1 MAYIVE
7 QQPSETA
14 LTSTLQPTI
23 FTVSDVGFSGY
34 KYRFALKVKDDA
46 GVVLTVLALQPNNNE
61 AATFNI
67 SQVLDSYVKTTEIQ
81 IPLDHSSFSIHRLGN
96 KVLTQLCA
104 KGAFTARKF
113 LIDVGYI
120 KATTADG
127 DVSYTVQDAD
137 NKVFAIRWAGQT
149 SDFANWNKV
158 EMNDKRIYEFS
169 ASAPSFNTPM
179 LSEIPLNGTGTWP
192 SGLNASSSLFKDNVT
207 MTSFRTLATPTGTAT
222 GYDLNRSLNYYKIRV
237 MNGASE
243 VGIYDVNIS
252 TSGGVASG
260 SAGSDSM
267 ISFVGTGP
275 MNLKLQTV
283 NAGLATAING
293 TWTHYD
299 VVAYTSAS
307 LNTSNQLSGIYR
319 YTQVEESCLY
329 DAFTIGFQN
338 RAGAYDYIDVL
349 GAQTNT
355 TNVTSKAKYVG
366 KSGNYLDTSTS
377 VDWAAYGRNG
387 GTTFRDV
394 RSKRGMKVSTGW
406 YDESRDVLIESL
418 IVSRKVIMIDSN
430 GDIRPI
436 VIKDTNY
443 LEKTSLRNKLFAY
456 DINIEYAKERV
467 S

>member
-23 FTVSDVGFSGY
+23 FTVSDVGFSGF

-81 IPLDHSSFSIHRLGN
+81 IPLDDSSGSIHRLGN

-120 KATTADG
+120 KSATADG
-127 DVSYTVQDAD
+127 DVSYTVQDSD

-158 EMNDKRIYEFS
+158 EINDKFISEFS
-169 ASAPSFNTPM
+169 EAAPSYDTPM
-179 LSEIPLNGTGTWP
+179 LSEIPLNGTDTWP

-243 VGIYDVNIS
+243 VGIYDVNTS

-260 SAGSDSM
+260 AAGSDSM

-319 YTQVEESCLY
+319 YTQVEEPCLY
-329 DAFTIGFQN
+329 DAFTIAFQN

-377 VDWAAYGRNG
+377 VNWAAYGRNG

-418 IVSRKVIMIDSN
+418 IVSRKVVMIDSN

>member
-23 FTVSDVGFSGY
+23 FTVSDVGFSGF

-81 IPLDHSSFSIHRLGN
+81 IPLDDSSFSIHLLGN

-120 KATTADG
+120 KSATADG
-127 DVSYTVQDAD
+127 DVSYTVQDSD

-158 EMNDKRIYEFS
+158 EINDKFISEFS
-169 ASAPSFNTPM
+169 EAAPSYDTPM
-179 LSEIPLNGTGTWP
+179 LSEIPLNGTDTWP

-243 VGIYDVNIS
+243 VGIYDVNTS

-260 SAGSDSM
+260 AAGSDSM

-319 YTQVEESCLY
+319 YTQVEEPCLY
-329 DAFTIGFQN
+329 DAFTIAFQN

-377 VDWAAYGRNG
+377 VNWAAYGRNG

>member
-14 LTSTLQPTI
+14 LTSTLQPAI
-23 FTVSDVGFSGY
+23 FTVSDVGLGGF

-61 AATFNI
+61 AASFNI
-67 SQVLDSYVKTTEIQ
+67 AQVLDSYVKTTEIQ
-81 IPLDHSSFSIHRLGN
+81 IPSTESSHSIHLLGS

-120 KATTADG
+120 NSATASG
-127 DVSYTVQDAD
+127 EVSYTVQDAD
-137 NKVFAIRWAGQT
+137 NKVFALRWSGQT
-149 SDFANWNKV
+149 SDFADWSKTKL
-158 EMNDKRIYEFS
+158 NDSLIFAFS
-169 ASAPSFNTPM
+169 ASAPSFSTSM
-179 LSEIPLNGTGTWP
+179 LSEIPQNGTGTWP

-222 GYDLNRSLNYYKIRV
+222 GYDLNRNLNYYKIRV
-237 MNGASE
+237 MNGAVE
-243 VGIYDVNIS
+243 IGIYDINIA

-260 SAGSDSM
+260 SVGSDSM
-267 ISFVGTGP
+267 ISFVGVGP
-275 MNLKLQTV
+275 MNLSNQTV
-283 NAGLATAING
+283 DAGLATAIQG

-307 LNTSNQLSGIYR
+307 LNVSNQLSGIYR
-319 YTQVEESCLY
+319 YTQVDAPCLY
-329 DAFTIGFQN
+329 DEFTIGFQN

-355 TNVTSKAKYVG
+355 TNVTSKSKYVG

-406 YDESRDVLIESL
+406 YDESRDILIESMT
-418 IVSRKVIMIDSN
+418 VSRKVVMINSK
-430 GDIRPI
+430 GDVIPI

-443 LEKTSLRNKLFAY
+443 LEKTSLKNKLFAY
-456 DINIEYAKERV
+456 DINFEYAKERV

>member
-81 IPLDHSSFSIHRLGN
+81 IPLDNSSFSIHLLGK

-120 KATTADG
+120 KSATADG
-127 DVSYTVQDAD
+127 DVSYTVQDSD

-158 EMNDKRIYEFS
+158 EINDKFISEFS
-169 ASAPSFNTPM
+169 EAAPSYDTPM

-243 VGIYDVNIS
+243 VGIYDVNTS

-260 SAGSDSM
+260 AAGSDSM

-329 DAFTIGFQN
+329 DAFTIAFQN

-377 VDWAAYGRNG
+377 VNWAAYGRNG

-418 IVSRKVIMIDSN
+418 IVSRKVVMIDSN

>member
-23 FTVSDVGFSGY
+23 FTVSDVGFSGF

-46 GVVLTVLALQPNNNE
+46 GAVLTVLALQPNNNE

-81 IPLDHSSFSIHRLGN
+81 IPLDNSSGSIHLLG
-96 KVLTQLCA
+96 KTVLTQLCA

-120 KATTADG
+120 KSATADG
-127 DVSYTVQDAD
+127 DVSYTAAD
-137 NKVFAIRWAGQT
+137 TNNKVFALRWAGHT
-149 SDFANWNKV
+149 SDFSDWNTTTLRLY
-158 EMNDKRIYEFS
+158 NISQFSQTAPS
-169 ASAPSFNTPM
+169 ASSPL
-179 LSEIPLNGTGTWP
+179 LSEIPSNDIGGWP
-192 SGLNASSSLFKDNVT
+192 SGTSAFSYIYKDNVT
-207 MTSFRTLATPTGTAT
+207 MKSWRTLATPTGTAT
-222 GYDLNRSLNYYKIRV
+222 GYDLDRNLNYYKIRV

-243 VGIYDVNIS
+243 IGIYDINIS
-252 TSGGVASG
+252 TSGGVAAG
-260 SAGSDSM
+260 SVGSDSM
-267 ISFVGTGP
+267 ISFVGIGP
-275 MNLKLQTV
+275 MNLKVQTV

-293 TWTHYD
+293 TWTYYD
-299 VVAYTSAS
+299 VVAYTSSVLSDA
-307 LNTSNQLSGIYR
+307 NQLSGIYR

-329 DAFTIGFQN
+329 DAFTIAFQN

-377 VDWAAYGRNG
+377 VNWAAYGRNG

>member
-23 FTVSDVGFSGY
+23 FTVSDVGFSGF
-34 KYRFALKVKDDA
+34 KYRFALKIKDDA
-46 GVVLTVLALQPNNNE
+46 GTILTVLALQPNNNE

-81 IPLDHSSFSIHRLGN
+81 IPLDNSSGSIHRLGN

-127 DVSYTVQDAD
+127 DVSYTVQDSD
-137 NKVFAIRWAGQT
+137 NKVFALRWAGQT
-149 SDFANWNKV
+149 SDFSDWNKV
-158 EMNDKRIYEFS
+158 EINDKFISEFS
-169 ASAPSFNTPM
+169 EAAPSYDTPM
-179 LSEIPLNGTGTWP
+179 LSEIPLNGTDTWP
-192 SGLNASSSLFKDNVT
+192 SGLNASTSLFKDNVT

-222 GYDLNRSLNYYKIRV
+222 GYDLNRNLNYYKIRV

-260 SAGSDSM
+260 SVGSDSM

-329 DAFTIGFQN
+329 DAFTIAFQN

-418 IVSRKVIMIDSN
+418 IVSRKVVMIDN
-430 GDIRPI
+430 KGNITPI

>member
-23 FTVSDVGFSGY
+23 FTVSDVGFSGF

-81 IPLDHSSFSIHRLGN
+81 IPLDDSSGSIHRLG
-96 KVLTQLCA
+96 KTVLTQLCA

-127 DVSYTVQDAD
+127 DVSYTAAD
-137 NKVFAIRWAGQT
+137 TNNKVFALRWSGQT

-158 EMNDKRIYEFS
+158 EINDKFISEFS
-169 ASAPSFNTPM
+169 EAAPSYDTPM

-243 VGIYDVNIS
+243 VGIYDVNTS

-260 SAGSDSM
+260 AAGSDSM

-329 DAFTIGFQN
+329 DAFTIAFQN

-377 VDWAAYGRNG
+377 VNWTAYGRNG

>member
-406 YDESRDVLIESL
+406 YDESRDILIESL

>member
-23 FTVSDVGFSGY
+23 FTVSDVGFSGF

-81 IPLDHSSFSIHRLGN
+81 IPLDDSSFSIHRLGD

-120 KATTADG
+120 KSATADG
-127 DVSYTVQDAD
+127 DVSYTAAD
-137 NKVFAIRWAGQT
+137 TNNKVFALRWAGQT
-149 SDFANWNKV
+149 SDFANWNQTTL
-158 EMNDKRIYEFS
+158 NDLKISFYSE
-169 ASAPSFNTPM
+169 AAPSYDTPM
-179 LSEIPLNGTGTWP
+179 LSEIPMNGTGTWP

-222 GYDLNRSLNYYKIRV
+222 GYDLNRNLNYYKIRV

-252 TSGGVASG
+252 TSGGVAAG
-260 SAGSDSM
+260 AAGSDSM

-307 LNTSNQLSGIYR
+307 LNISNQLSGIYR

-329 DAFTIGFQN
+329 DAFTIAFQN

-377 VDWAAYGRNG
+377 VNWAAYGRNG

>member
-23 FTVSDVGFSGY
+23 FTVSDVGFSGF

-81 IPLDHSSFSIHRLGN
+81 IPLDDSSFSIHRLGN

-120 KATTADG
+120 KSATADG

-137 NKVFAIRWAGQT
+137 NKVFALRWAGHT
-149 SDFANWNKV
+149 SDFADWDTTDIALFNISK
-158 EMNDKRIYEFS
+158 FS
-169 ASAPSFNTPM
+169 EAAPSFNTPM
-179 LSEIPLNGTGTWP
+179 LSEIPINGTDTWP
-192 SGLNASSSLFKDNVT
+192 SGLNAATSLFKDNVT

-222 GYDLNRSLNYYKIRV
+222 GYDLDRSLNFYKIRV
-237 MNGASE
+237 MNGAVE
-243 VGIYDVNIS
+243 IGIYDINIA
-252 TSGGVASG
+252 TSGGVASA

-275 MNLKLQTV
+275 INLKLQTV

-307 LNTSNQLSGIYR
+307 LSTANQLSGIYR
-319 YTQVEESCLY
+319 YTQVDESCLY
-329 DAFTIGFQN
+329 DAFTIAFQN

-406 YDESRDVLIESL
+406 YDESRDILIESL
-418 IVSRKVIMIDSN
+418 IVSRKVVMIDN
-430 GDIRPI
+430 KGNITPI